1 MGVTAHRTLWPVA
14 MILLQSSTLGQP
26 GLSSSEMEKESHLGK
41 SRERTGGREGRGEGG
56 RRVEILRL
64 LSVSTASAAFIC
76 SGDRGRDGESLS
88 KQRGA
93 LRDSRSRKEQWAA
106 GLALVF
112 LTGLP
117 LPQAAVCVANVAV
130 QVTFSFG
137 KTEEFPGTHE
147 VLAQLLSTAAPRYR
161 RTDVAARVDRAEDR
175 PPRLWVSK
183 RVICIC
189 THSSIPLPVHLSC
202 CVYGR

>member
-56 RRVEILRL
+56 RTVEILRL

-76 SGDRGRDGESLS
+76 SGDQGRDGESLS

-93 LRDSRSRKEQWAA
+93 LRDSRSRKEQ
-106 GLALVF
+106 
-112 LTGLP
+112 
-117 LPQAAVCVANVAV
+117 
-130 QVTFSFG
+130 
-137 KTEEFPGTHE
+137 
-147 VLAQLLSTAAPRYR
+147 
-161 RTDVAARVDRAEDR
+161 
-175 PPRLWVSK
+175 
-183 RVICIC
+183 
-189 THSSIPLPVHLSC
+189 
-202 CVYGR
+202 